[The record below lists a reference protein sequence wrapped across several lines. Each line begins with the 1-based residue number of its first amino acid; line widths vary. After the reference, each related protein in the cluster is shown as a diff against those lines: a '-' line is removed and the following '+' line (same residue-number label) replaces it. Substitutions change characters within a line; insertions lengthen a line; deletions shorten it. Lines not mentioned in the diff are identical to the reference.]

1 MKKAVVLSGI
11 VLSMLSCNSPK
22 KEEVKEEKVNTE
34 ETQEPLVG
42 ADRDEHGCITSAGFS
57 WSELQQTC
65 VQLWEAGVRLN
76 PVEVKG
82 DNSVISAFVLFNK
95 DESKAEIILPNKE
108 GSVILDKKSENLYEK
123 GEYLYD
129 NKEDALSINGKVAYK
144 EENKIK
150 HTKTWK
156 SF

>member
-11 VLSMLSCNSPK
+11 VLSMFSCNSPK

-34 ETQEPLVG
+34 EIQEPLVG

-82 DNSVISAFVLFNK
+82 DDSVISAFVLFNK
-95 DESKAEIILPNKE
+95 DESKAEVVLPNKE
-108 GSVILDKKSENLYEK
+108 GSVILDKKAENLYEK

-129 NKEDALSINGKVAYK
+129 NKEGALSINGKVAYK
-144 EENKIK
+144 EENKK
-150 HTKTWK
+150 D
-156 SF
+156 

>member
-1 MKKAVVLSGI
+1 MKKAVILSGI

-65 VQLWEAGVRLN
+65 VQLWEAGVRLD
-76 PVEVKG
+76 PIEVKEG
-82 DNSVISAFVLFNK
+82 DAVISAFVLFNK
-95 DESKAEIILPNKE
+95 DESKAEVVLPKK

-129 NKEDALSINGKVAYK
+129 DKEGTLSINGKVVYK
-144 EENKIK
+144 EESKNK
-150 HTKTWK
+150 
-156 SF
+156 

>member
-1 MKKAVVLSGI
+1 MKKVVVLSGI

-82 DNSVISAFVLFNK
+82 DDSVISAFVLFNK
-95 DESKAEIILPNKE
+95 DESKAEIVLPNKE
-108 GSVILDKKSENLYEK
+108 GSVILDKKAENLYEK

-129 NKEDALSINGKVAYK
+129 NKEGTLSINGKVVYK
-144 EENKIK
+144 EESKK
-150 HTKTWK
+150 D
-156 SF
+156 

>member
-1 MKKAVVLSGI
+1 MKKAVVLLGI

-76 PVEVKG
+76 PVEVKEG
-82 DNSVISAFVLFNK
+82 DSVISAFVLFNK

-108 GSVILDKKSENLYEK
+108 SSVILDKKSENLYEK

-129 NKEDALSINGKVAYK
+129 DKEGALSINGKVAYK
-144 EENKIK
+144 EENKK
-150 HTKTWK
+150 D
-156 SF
+156 

>member
-1 MKKAVVLSGI
+1 MKKAVILSGI

-22 KEEVKEEKVNTE
+22 KGEVKEEKVNNTE

-42 ADRDEHGCITSAGFS
+42 ADRDKHGCISSAGFS

-65 VQLWEAGVRLN
+65 VQLWEAGVRLD
-76 PVEVKG
+76 PIEVKQG
-82 DNSVISAFVLFNK
+82 DAVISAFVLFNK
-95 DESKAEIILPNKE
+95 DESKAEVVLPNKE

-129 NKEDALSINGKVAYK
+129 DKEGVLSINGKVVYK
-144 EENKIK
+144 EESKNK
-150 HTKTWK
+150 
-156 SF
+156 

>member
-22 KEEVKEEKVNTE
+22 KEEVKENSKQKME
-34 ETQEPLVG
+34 EQEELVG
-42 ADRDEHGCITSAGFS
+42 VDRDEHGCITSAGFS

-76 PVEVKG
+76 PVEVKEG
-82 DNSVISAFVLFNK
+82 DAVISAFVLFNK

-108 GSVILDKKSENLYEK
+108 GSVILDKKAENLYEK

-129 NKEDALSINGKVAYK
+129 NKEGALSINGKVAYK
-144 EENKIK
+144 EENKK
-150 HTKTWK
+150 D
-156 SF
+156 

>member
-11 VLSMLSCNSPK
+11 VLSMFSCSSPK

-34 ETQEPLVG
+34 ENEATLVG

-65 VQLWEAGVRLN
+65 VQFWEAGVRLN
-76 PVEVKG
+76 PLEVKEG
-82 DNSVISAFVLFNK
+82 DAVISAFVLFNK

-129 NKEDALSINGKVAYK
+129 DKEGVLSINGKVAYK
-144 EENKIK
+144 EE
-150 HTKTWK
+150 TKK
-156 SF
+156 D

>member
-1 MKKAVVLSGI
+1 MKKLVILSGI
-11 VLSMLSCNSPK
+11 VLSMFSCNNQK
-22 KEEVKEEKVNTE
+22 NEEVKENSKQKTE
-34 ETQEPLVG
+34 EQEELVG

-76 PVEVKG
+76 PVEVKEE
-82 DNSVISAFVLFNK
+82 DAVISAFVLFNK
-95 DESKAEIILPNKE
+95 DESKAEIVLPKKE

-129 NKEDALSINGKVAYK
+129 NKEGALSINGKVAYK
-144 EENKIK
+144 EESKK
-150 HTKTWK
+150 D
-156 SF
+156 

>member
-1 MKKAVVLSGI
+1 MKKAVVLLGI

-22 KEEVKEEKVNTE
+22 KEEVKENLKQKTE
-34 ETQEPLVG
+34 EQEELVG

-76 PVEVKG
+76 PVEVKEG
-82 DNSVISAFVLFNK
+82 DSVISAFVLFNK

-108 GSVILDKKSENLYEK
+108 SSVILDKKSENLYEK

-129 NKEDALSINGKVAYK
+129 DKEGTLSINGKVAYK
-144 EENKIK
+144 EENKK
-150 HTKTWK
+150 D
-156 SF
+156 

>member
-1 MKKAVVLSGI
+1 MKKAIVLSGI

-42 ADRDEHGCITSAGFS
+42 ADRDEHGCIISAGFS

-76 PVEVKG
+76 PLEVKEG
-82 DNSVISAFVLFNK
+82 DAVISAFVLFNK

-108 GSVILDKKSENLYEK
+108 GSVILDKKAENLYEK

-129 NKEDALSINGKVAYK
+129 DKEGALSINGKVAYK
-144 EENKIK
+144 EENKK
-150 HTKTWK
+150 D
-156 SF
+156 

>member
-11 VLSMLSCNSPK
+11 VLSMFSCSSPK

-34 ETQEPLVG
+34 EIQEPLVG

-76 PVEVKG
+76 PIEVKG
-82 DNSVISAFVLFNK
+82 DDSVISAFVLFNK

-129 NKEDALSINGKVAYK
+129 DKEGTLSINGKVVYK
-144 EENKIK
+144 EESKK
-150 HTKTWK
+150 D
-156 SF
+156 

>member
-42 ADRDEHGCITSAGFS
+42 ADRDEHGCITS

-76 PVEVKG
+76 PVEVKEG
-82 DNSVISAFVLFNK
+82 DAVISAFVLFNK
-95 DESKAEIILPNKE
+95 DESKAEIVLPNKE
-108 GSVILDKKSENLYEK
+108 GSVILDKKAENLYEK

-129 NKEDALSINGKVAYK
+129 DKEGTLSISGKVVYK
-144 EENKIK
+144 EESKK
-150 HTKTWK
+150 D
-156 SF
+156 

>member
-11 VLSMLSCNSPK
+11 VSSMFSCSSPK

-34 ETQEPLVG
+34 EIQEPLVG

-76 PVEVKG
+76 PIEVKEG
-82 DNSVISAFVLFNK
+82 DEVISAFVLFNK

-129 NKEDALSINGKVAYK
+129 DKEGALSINGKVVYK
-144 EENKIK
+144 EENKK
-150 HTKTWK
+150 D
-156 SF
+156 

>member
-76 PVEVKG
+76 PIEVKE
-82 DNSVISAFVLFNK
+82 DDSVISAFVLFNK

-108 GSVILDKKSENLYEK
+108 GSVILDKKAENLYEK

-129 NKEDALSINGKVAYK
+129 NKEGALSINGKVAYK
-144 EENKIK
+144 EENKK
-150 HTKTWK
+150 D
-156 SF
+156 

>member
-22 KEEVKEEKVNTE
+22 KEEVKENPKQKVE
-34 ETQEPLVG
+34 EQEELEG

-65 VQLWEAGVRLN
+65 VQLWEAGVRLD
-76 PVEVKG
+76 PIEVKEG
-82 DNSVISAFVLFNK
+82 DAVFSAFVLFNK
-95 DESKAEIILPNKE
+95 DESKAEVVLPNKE

-129 NKEDALSINGKVAYK
+129 DKEGTLSINGKVVYK
-144 EENKIK
+144 EESKK
-150 HTKTWK
+150 K
-156 SF
+156 

>member
-22 KEEVKEEKVNTE
+22 KEEVKENLKQKTE
-34 ETQEPLVG
+34 EQEELVG

-76 PVEVKG
+76 PVEVKEG
-82 DNSVISAFVLFNK
+82 DSVISAFVLFNK
-95 DESKAEIILPNKE
+95 DESKAEIVLSKKE

-129 NKEDALSINGKVAYK
+129 DKEGALSINGKVVYK
-144 EENKIK
+144 EESKK
-150 HTKTWK
+150 K
-156 SF
+156 

>member
-22 KEEVKEEKVNTE
+22 KEKMKEEKVNTE
-34 ETQEPLVG
+34 EPQEPLVG

-95 DESKAEIILPNKE
+95 DESKAEIVLPNKE
-108 GSVILDKKSENLYEK
+108 GSVILDKKAENLYEK

-129 NKEDALSINGKVAYK
+129 NKEGTLSINGKVVYK
-144 EENKIK
+144 EENKK
-150 HTKTWK
+150 D
-156 SF
+156 

>member
-1 MKKAVVLSGI
+1 MKKAIVLSGI
-11 VLSMLSCNSPK
+11 VLSMFSCNSPK

-42 ADRDEHGCITSAGFS
+42 ADRDEHGCISSAGFS

-76 PVEVKG
+76 PVEVKEE
-82 DNSVISAFVLFNK
+82 DAVISAFVLFNK
-95 DESKAEIILPNKE
+95 DESKAEIILPNKD
-108 GSVILDKKSENLYEK
+108 GSVILDKKAENLYEK

-129 NKEDALSINGKVAYK
+129 DKEGTLSINGKVVYK
-144 EENKIK
+144 EENKK
-150 HTKTWK
+150 D
-156 SF
+156 